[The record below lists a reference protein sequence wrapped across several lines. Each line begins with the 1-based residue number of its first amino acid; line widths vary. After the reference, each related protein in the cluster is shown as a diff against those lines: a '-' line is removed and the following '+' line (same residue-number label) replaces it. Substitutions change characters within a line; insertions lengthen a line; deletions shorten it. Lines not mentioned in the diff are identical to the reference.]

1 MKSLNEVADD
11 VRRTMARKASFAAAA
26 ETFHHAHVVKL
37 VPSSAEIDEQ
47 QPGFYFKLI
56 LIFSSCHTFPLHPH
70 SVLWI
75 YDLKFFYFKK
85 RESTPMRVYN

>member
-11 VRRTMARKASFAAAA
+11 VRRTMARKASFAAAAA

-56 LIFSSCHTFPLHPH
+56 LIFFRLAILSRCILIPCFGFM
-70 SVLWI
+70 I
-75 YDLKFFYFKK
+75 
-85 RESTPMRVYN
+85 